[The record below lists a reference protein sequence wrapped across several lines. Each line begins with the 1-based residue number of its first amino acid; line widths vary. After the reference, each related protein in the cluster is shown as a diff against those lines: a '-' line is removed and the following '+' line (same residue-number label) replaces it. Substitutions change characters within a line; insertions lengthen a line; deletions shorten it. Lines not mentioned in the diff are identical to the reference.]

1 MTDKI
6 PSFLIGAL
14 VGAAAVSLLRKPLVR
29 NGVVRLI
36 GAGLQLKEE
45 ASAFMETVK
54 EEAEDMFAEAEHRKT
69 QNATE

>member
-6 PSFLIGAL
+6 PPFLIGAL
-14 VGAAAVSLLRKPLVR
+14 VGAAAVSLLRKPLVC

-54 EEAEDMFAEAEHRKT
+54 EEAEDMVAEAEHRK
-69 QNATE
+69 ARAEAE

>member
-14 VGAAAVSLLRKPLVR
+14 VGAAAVSLLRKPLVC

-45 ASAFMETVK
+45 ASAFIETVK
-54 EEAEDMFAEAEHRKT
+54 EEAEDMVAEAEHMKSR
-69 QNATE
+69 AEAE